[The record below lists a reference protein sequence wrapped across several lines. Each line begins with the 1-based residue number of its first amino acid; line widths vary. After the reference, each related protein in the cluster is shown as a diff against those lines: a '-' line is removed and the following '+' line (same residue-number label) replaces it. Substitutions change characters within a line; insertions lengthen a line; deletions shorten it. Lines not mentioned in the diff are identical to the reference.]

1 MNVKVPSSL
10 QTVGW
15 RSVDGLSCL
24 RCGVFVSVS
33 VRKIHV
39 YESSFDVFFFY
50 LLCAMMSLAFDVFI
64 FRFFLS
70 FFVSLLFGGVYK
82 D

>member
-10 QTVGW
+10 QTVRW

-24 RCGVFVSVS
+24 RGDVFVSVS

-39 YESSFDVFFFY
+39 YESSFDVLY
-50 LLCAMMSLAFDVFI
+50 LLCAIMSLAFDVFI
-64 FRFFLS
+64 FCFFLS
-70 FFVSLLFGGVYK
+70 FFVSLLFGGAYK